1 MMEMLN
7 MENDR

>member
-7 MENDR
+7 E